1 MLTNKFELDSIIQ
14 LMILNIPVF
23 ATDIYCG
30 LDFVIIL
37 DSFNN
42 VYVCGRN
49 QYGQLGMDNYIN
61 IQQFTLNESIN
72 YEQIRCGLNSIS
84 YINNGRYIVQ
94 VIIHSVK

>member
-1 MLTNKFELDSIIQ
+1 MLTNKFELDSIIRI

-42 VYVCGRN
+42 ARFVVEIN
-49 QYGQLGMDNYIN
+49 MDNWVWI
-61 IQQFTLNESIN
+61 IILIF
-72 YEQIRCGLNSIS
+72 
-84 YINNGRYIVQ
+84 NNL
-94 VIIHSVK
+94 H